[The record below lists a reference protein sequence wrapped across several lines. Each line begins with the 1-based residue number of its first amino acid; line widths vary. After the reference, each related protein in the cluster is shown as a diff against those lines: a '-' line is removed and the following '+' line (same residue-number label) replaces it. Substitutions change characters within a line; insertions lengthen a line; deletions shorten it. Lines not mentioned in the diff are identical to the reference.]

1 MSESKKLSGVARGGA
16 RGGSGASEEVSK
28 EVSDEIAKHE
38 NRVDAIEH
46 YVFDKTPGG
55 YLDRRTALHS
65 RLFKDWPD
73 AKRDYKLISQNFECY
88 KNGLE
93 REYKKSR
100 ELGDKYFYSKDRGN

>member
-1 MSESKKLSGVARGGA
+1 MSESKKLSGVAR
-16 RGGSGASEEVSK
+16 ASEEVSK
-28 EVSDEIAKHE
+28 EVSDEIAKYE
-38 NRVDAIEH
+38 KRVDAIE
-46 YVFDKTPGG
+46 YYMFNKTPGG
-55 YLDRRTALHS
+55 YLDRRTALYS
-65 RLFKDWPD
+65 RVFKDWPE